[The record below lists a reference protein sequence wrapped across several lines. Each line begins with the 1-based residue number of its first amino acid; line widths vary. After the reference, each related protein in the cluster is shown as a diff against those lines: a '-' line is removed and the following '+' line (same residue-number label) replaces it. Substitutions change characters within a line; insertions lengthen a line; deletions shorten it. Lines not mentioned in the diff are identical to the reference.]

1 MTAQPAAPPTTDPAT
16 GLLAA
21 EVARRVAEGK
31 ANDAPDARSRSLPD
45 IIKSNTLT
53 WFNLVIGVM
62 WAIMLLVAPFQDS
75 LFGFAIV
82 ANTAIGI
89 VQEYRASR
97 ALAKLSLIGAARPV
111 VRRDGIDQAVASHEV
126 VLDDIIVLSTG
137 DQLVVDGMV
146 VASSGLE
153 IDESLLTGEAD
164 PVDKGIGD
172 RAMSGSFVVAGSGLY
187 VATAVGKDSFASGLT
202 EQAKKFHLTNSE
214 LRTAITGFIRTISY
228 LLLPI
233 GALLLF
239 SQAVR
244 ADVPIKD
251 AIRGTI
257 AGMVTMVPEGLVLL
271 TSIAMAVAV
280 LRLAAKK
287 VLVQD
292 MPAVEVLARVDV
304 VCVDKTGT
312 LTQPGM
318 HLREVVPVGQG
329 SDPGD
334 SDVPGADVPGSN
346 ARGSDAPDMTAIR
359 SGLGAIA
366 SVESN
371 PNPTLQAIAEACPDP
386 GWRVTESVPFSS
398 ARKWSAATFADHGS
412 WVLGAPEM
420 LLPDGDPVRATAEA
434 KAGDGARVLAVG
446 RIAAPANP
454 DQPISAFACA
464 ALVVIDQRL
473 RPDAAE
479 TVQYFLDQDVTIK
492 VISGDNATTVGAI
505 AAQAGVPGADRPVD
519 ARDLPEETPALA
531 AVMAESSVFGRV
543 SPAQKQAMV
552 DALHANGS
560 TVAMTGDGVNDVL
573 ALKSADLGI
582 AMGSGSSATRA
593 VAQLVLLQD
602 RWAVMPSVVAEGRRV
617 LGNIER
623 VADVFLTKSFY
634 AIITSVA
641 TAIFAVEFPFLPR
654 HLTVIGAL
662 TIGIPGFF
670 LALMPNTERF
680 RPGFFKRVLL
690 FAAPAGVIAAGC
702 AFTSYGIAR
711 SLGEPLDSCQSA
723 ATVTLFIV
731 ATAVLLQSARPLNLL
746 RIGIVASMVA
756 LFAGILFIPFF
767 SEFFALSLGP
777 ERYALVSIGVGLV
790 GAALVWVAT
799 LVTDRWRRR

>member
-1 MTAQPAAPPTTDPAT
+1 MSIQPVAQPTTDPQV
-16 GLLAA
+16 GLTAA
-21 EVARRVAEGK
+21 EVARRIAEGK
-31 ANDAPDARSRSLPD
+31 ANDAPDARSRSLLD
-45 IIKSNTLT
+45 IVKSNTLT

-82 ANTAIGI
+82 ANTLIGI

-111 VRRDGIDQAVASHEV
+111 VRRDGREVDVASHEV
-126 VLDDIIVLSTG
+126 VLDDIIVLTTG
-137 DQLVVDGMV
+137 DQLVVDGV
-146 VASSGLE
+146 VVSSNGLE

-164 PVDKGIGD
+164 PVDKAVGD

-187 VATAVGKDSFASGLT
+187 LATAVGKDSFASGLT

-214 LRTAITGFIRTISY
+214 LRSAINGFIRTISY

-318 HLREVVPVGQG
+318 HLREVVPVDQG
-329 SDPGD
+329 ANQATP
-334 SDVPGADVPGSN
+334 
-346 ARGSDAPDMTAIR
+346 DAL
-359 SGLGAIA
+359 LGAA
-366 SVESN
+366 LGALAGAESN
-371 PNPTLQAIAEACPDP
+371 PNPTLQAIAEAYPDP
-386 GWRVTESVPFSS
+386 GWQVEHAVPFSS
-398 ARKWSAATFADHGS
+398 ARKWSAAAFADHGW

-420 LLPDGDPVRATAEA
+420 LLSDEDPVRAQAEA
-434 KAGDGARVLAVG
+434 RAADGARVLAVG
-446 RIAAPANP
+446 RIPSPADAA
-454 DQPISAFACA
+454 QPITGFTCA

-473 RPDAAE
+473 RPDAAQ
-479 TVQYFLDQDVTIK
+479 TVRYFLDQDVTIK

-519 ARDLPEETPALA
+519 ARDLPADTASLA
-531 AVMAESSVFGRV
+531 AVMADSAVFGRV

-623 VADVFLTKSFY
+623 VSDVFLTKSFY

-641 TAIFAVEFPFLPR
+641 TAIFAVQFPFLPR

-690 FAAPAGVIAAGC
+690 FAAPAGVIAAAC

-711 SLGEPLDSCQSA
+711 SLGEPLASCQSA

-731 ATAVLLQSARPLNLL
+731 TTAVLLQSARPLNLL
-746 RIGIVASMVA
+746 RIGIVALMVA

-777 ERYALVSIGVGLV
+777 ERYAAVSISVGLV
-790 GAALVWVAT
+790 GAVLVWVAT
-799 LVTDRWRRR
+799 LVTDRWRRPAT